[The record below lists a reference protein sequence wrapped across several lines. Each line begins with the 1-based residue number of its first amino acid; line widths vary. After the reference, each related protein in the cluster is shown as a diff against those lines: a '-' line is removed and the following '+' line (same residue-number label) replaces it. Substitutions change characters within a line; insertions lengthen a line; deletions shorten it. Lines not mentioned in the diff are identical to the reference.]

1 MRAWSV
7 KYWIEEQELV
17 HERTSVGATG
27 ARCGFVLISNTGDH
41 A

>member
-7 KYWIEEQELV
+7 KYRIEEQELIY
-17 HERTSVGATG
+17 ERTSVGAIG
-27 ARCGFVLISNTGDH
+27 ARCCLGVISNIGNH